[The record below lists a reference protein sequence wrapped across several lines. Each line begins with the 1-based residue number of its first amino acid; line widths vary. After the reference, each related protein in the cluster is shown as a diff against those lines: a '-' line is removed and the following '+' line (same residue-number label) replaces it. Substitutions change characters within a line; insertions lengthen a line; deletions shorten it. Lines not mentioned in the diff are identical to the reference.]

1 VTGPARPIRILDGHM
16 HLLSAETAREAA
28 AWQPSASP
36 AVAAAAERRVAR
48 YEREQAIPSASPA
61 AESVEQAA
69 SRWLGELDRHG
80 VSAAVFLALA
90 PRPETLRRF
99 VAVRPDRLL
108 AFTFLDPREAD
119 APARLAEDVEQRGF
133 RGLKLYPTI
142 QGFHVCDER
151 AYPLYERAEG
161 LGIPLLIHF
170 GVTLDYRSDLRY
182 GNPLDLQPVARDFP
196 GIPFIVAHAGA
207 GFFREAL
214 FLAYHCANVHVD
226 TSGSGTWMAY
236 LARPMT
242 PHEVLERLLAVFGPD
257 RVIFGSDSRH
267 AAEGY
272 RHWLLT
278 EQRRILEALELSEDD
293 QRKVLG
299 GNMARLLKLP
309 W

>member
-1 VTGPARPIRILDGHM
+1 MTGPARPIRILDGHM
-16 HLLSAETAREAA
+16 HLLTTETVREAT
-28 AWQPSASP
+28 AWRPPASP
-36 AVAAAAERRVAR
+36 AVAAAAERRLAR
-48 YEREQAIPSASPA
+48 YESEQAVPSAAPA
-61 AESVEQAA
+61 AERVEQAA
-69 SRWLGELDRHG
+69 ARWLAELDRHG

-90 PRPETLRRF
+90 PRPDTLRRF
-99 VAVRPDRLL
+99 VALRPDRLL
-108 AFTFLDPREAD
+108 AFTFVDPWEAG
-119 APARLAEDVEQRGF
+119 APERLAEDVQHRGF

-142 QGFHVCDER
+142 QGFHVWDER

-161 LGIPLLIHF
+161 LGIPILIHF

-207 GFFREAL
+207 GFFRETL
-214 FLAYHCANVHVD
+214 FLAYHCGNVHVD

-236 LARPMT
+236 LPRPMT
-242 PHEVLERLLAVFGPD
+242 PHAVVERLLAVFGPD

-278 EQRRILEALELSEDD
+278 EQRRSLEALKVPEED

-299 GNMARLLKLP
+299 GNMARLIKLA